1 MIAVRDQPG
10 ILSQTQR
17 RRRYPKRQ
25 QRHCYDCF
33 QPVHGKQKY
42 SAPLE
47 IFKQF
52 LKAINAPVRSS
63 AEFPNLYHAR
73 ARAILTSCRSST
85 GRKFFGELTVEL
97 SILHPHDHHDQQNN
111 QQNANNV
118 PDPTSPTLDTSS

>member
-1 MIAVRDQPG
+1 MIAVHDEPR

-17 RRRYPKRQ
+17 RCRYPKRQ

-33 QPVHGKQKY
+33 QPMHGKQKY

-63 AEFPNLYHAR
+63 AEFPN
-73 ARAILTSCRSST
+73 
-85 GRKFFGELTVEL
+85 FGITHEPGN
-97 SILHPHDHHDQQNN
+97 SHFMSQQHG
-111 QQNANNV
+111 
-118 PDPTSPTLDTSS
+118 S

>member
-1 MIAVRDQPG
+1 VIIVHDKPR

-33 QPVHGKQKY
+33 QPMHWKQKY

-52 LKAINAPVRSS
+52 LKAINAPLRSA
-63 AEFPNLYHAR
+63 AEFPNFCIKQERGEFSLHVATALVVR
-73 ARAILTSCRSST
+73 
-85 GRKFFGELTVEL
+85 FFGERAVEF
-97 SILHPHDHHDQQNN
+97 S
-111 QQNANNV
+111 
-118 PDPTSPTLDTSS
+118 PDPISSTLNTSS